1 MPIFATQIIKAYTS
15 WLKRNV
21 HTTAANV
28 VEKSSAGRCSALLAA
43 RNSTTTTSKINQSGL
58 TMSILKTITLVMALC
73 IVQAVGAQTADAWQ
87 TEYRRVETGIRVPIF
102 NNKVYD
108 ITRYGA
114 STLNDAAKNQRA
126 INRAI
131 QRCSKAGGGRVVVPA
146 GTWHTGALRLMS
158 GVNLVVSEGARLCF
172 SADTDLYPLVT
183 TRWEGLDLINYSP
196 LIYAYQATD
205 VAVTGSGTLDG
216 CASNTAWWPMCG
228 SARYGWTADTP
239 EAQSLGSRSQLLRM
253 SDEQTPLADRVFGKG
268 HGLRPQMIQFYQCD
282 GVLLEGVS
290 ILNSPFWSVH
300 PLRSRNIIVRNVTI
314 ENSGPNGD
322 GCNPE
327 SCDGVIIEGCRFN
340 TGDDCIAIK
349 SGRNADG
356 RRWNEPSQNII
367 IRNCNMMD
375 GHGGVVIGSEVSG
388 GARNIFVENCKMD
401 SPNLERVIR
410 LKTNTCRGGVTENLY
425 VRNITVGR
433 CKEAVVK
440 INLVYEPREQSE
452 RGHYPI
458 VRNIYID
465 NITCQHSR
473 YGAYIDALTDST
485 NVQNINI
492 SNCTWNGITSPEGN
506 RLQGLMRDVR
516 FNNVTLN
523 ITP

>member
-1 MPIFATQIIKAYTS
+1 MNKLRTLF
-15 WLKRNV
+15 
-21 HTTAANV
+21 
-28 VEKSSAGRCSALLAA
+28 SAL
-43 RNSTTTTSKINQSGL
+43 
-58 TMSILKTITLVMALC
+58 TLVASLT
-73 IVQAVGAQTADAWQ
+73 VSAQATDAWQ
-87 TEYRRVETGIRVPIF
+87 THYPEVERSIRAPELY
-102 NNKVYD
+102 NKEYD

-114 STLNDAAKNQRA
+114 SPTADAAKNQRA

-131 QRCSKAGGGRVVVPA
+131 ERCSKAGGGRVVIPA
-146 GTWHTGALRLMS
+146 GTWHTGALRLQS
-158 GVNLVVSEGARLCF
+158 KVNLVVSEGARLCF
-172 SADTDLYPLVT
+172 SADTKLYPLVT
-183 TRWEGLDLINYSP
+183 SRWEGLDLINYSP

-205 VAVTGSGTLDG
+205 IAITGSGIIDG

-228 SARYGWTADTP
+228 SARYGWTPSTP
-239 EAQSLGSRSQLLRM
+239 EAQNGGSRNQLLQM
-253 SDEQTPLADRVFGKG
+253 SDQQTPLEQRVFGPGK
-268 HGLRPQMIQFYQCD
+268 GLRPQMIQCYQCD
-282 GVLLEGVS
+282 RVLIEGVS
-290 ILNSPFWSVH
+290 VLNSPFWSIH
-300 PLRSRNIIVRNVTI
+300 PLRSSNITVRNVTI

-327 SCDGVIIEGCRFN
+327 SCDGVLIEGCRFN

-367 IRNCNMMD
+367 VRNCTMAN

-388 GARNIFVENCKMD
+388 GARNIFVENCNMD

-425 VRNITVGR
+425 VRNITVGQ

-465 NITCQHSR
+465 NITCQRSR

-492 SNCTWNGITSPEGN
+492 SNCTWNGITDPQGN

-523 ITP
+523 IKP

>member
-1 MPIFATQIIKAYTS
+1 MT
-15 WLKRNV
+15 
-21 HTTAANV
+21 
-28 VEKSSAGRCSALLAA
+28 
-43 RNSTTTTSKINQSGL
+43 
-58 TMSILKTITLVMALC
+58 LKTKATTLLTVLLL
-73 IVQAVGAQTADAWQ
+73 GTAQGMRAADADPWV
-87 TEYRRVETGIRVPIF
+87 TLYPEVEHSISTPILY
-102 NNKVYD
+102 NKVYD

-114 STLNDAAKNQRA
+114 STTADAAHNQRA

-131 QRCSKAGGGRVVVPA
+131 ERCSKAGGGQVVIPA
-146 GTWHTGALRLMS
+146 GTWHTGALRLLS
-158 GVNLVVSEGARLCF
+158 HVNLVVSQGAHVCF
-172 SADTDLYPLVT
+172 SADTRLYPLVT

-196 LIYAYQATD
+196 LIYAANATD
-205 VAVTGSGTLDG
+205 IAITGSGTLDG
-216 CASNTAWWPMCG
+216 CASVTAWWPMCG
-228 SARYGWTADTP
+228 NARYGWTPATP
-239 EAQSLGSRSQLLRM
+239 EAQSQGSRALLLKMGDDR
-253 SDEQTPLADRVFGKG
+253 TPIQERVFGSGK
-268 HGLRPQMIQFYQCD
+268 GLRPQMIQCYRCD
-282 GVLLEGVS
+282 RVLIEGVTV
-290 ILNSPFWSVH
+290 LNSPFWSIH
-300 PLRSRNIIVRNVTI
+300 PLLSTGVTVRGVTI

-327 SCDGVIIEGCRFN
+327 SCNGVLIENCRFN

-367 IRNCNMMD
+367 VRNCTMQN

-388 GARNIFVENCKMD
+388 GARNIFVENCTMD

-433 CKEAVVK
+433 CKEAVLK

-452 RGHYPI
+452 RGHYPT
-458 VRNIYID
+458 VRNIH
-465 NITCQHSR
+465 ITNVNCQHSR

-485 NVQNINI
+485 NVTGIYV
-492 SNCTWNGITSPEGN
+492 SNCTWNGITDPQGN
-506 RLQGLMRDVR
+506 LLRGLMRDIH
-516 FNNVTLN
+516 FDNVTLN